1 MAKDKQNSTIL
12 EKARLSFFGATG
24 TVTGSR
30 HFLELRKHNFLI
42 DCGLFQGPKENR
54 QKNWDPFPVSPQG
67 IDNVLLTHAHIDHS
81 GYLPKFCNEGFH
93 GKVLCTKATARLCEI
108 MLKDSAH
115 LQEEDARWANKKGF
129 SRHKPALPLYTVKD
143 AERALT
149 HFDPVQYGE
158 GIYFEDDLRIKFKD
172 AGHILGSSFI
182 DIKSGDSKRSRKIVF
197 SGDLGRP
204 AEKYLREPVQPFNV
218 DYLVIE
224 STYGD
229 RLHDQ
234 TDPREELTR
243 IIKESVERGGVLI
256 IPSFAVG
263 RTQTLL
269 FIIRELEE
277 QGKIEPLPIYMDSPM
292 AIGVTNIFKDRITDQ
307 NISSRVL
314 ILEGK
319 QIFQPKKLHICE
331 EREQSIAINKIDK
344 GAIIISAS
352 GMVTGG
358 RILYHIANRLPDKKN
373 TVLFIGYQAEGTRGR
388 AITEGKPEVKIHG
401 QMVPVNAH
409 VENISGLS
417 AHADYNEILAW
428 LLGFNK
434 PPLKTFIVHGEKQAS
449 AALAEKIQGQLGWDV
464 VIPKFGESFELDF

>member
-1 MAKDKQNSTIL
+1 MAKDKTKNSAIV
-12 EKARLSFFGATG
+12 KARLSFFGATG

-30 HFLELRKHNFLI
+30 FFLELRKHNFLI
-42 DCGLFQGPKENR
+42 DCGLFQGSKQNR
-54 QKNWDPFPVSPQG
+54 LRNWEPFPVSPQG

-81 GYLPKFCNEGFH
+81 GYLPRFCNEGFN
-93 GKVLCTKATARLCEI
+93 GKILCTKATARLCEI

-115 LQEEDARWANKKGF
+115 LQEEDAHWANKKGF
-129 SRHKPALPLYTVKD
+129 SRHKPALPLYTVRD
-143 AERALT
+143 AEQAMT
-149 HFDPVQYGE
+149 HFEPVQYGE
-158 GIYFEDDLRIKFKD
+158 GIYFENDLRVKFKD
-172 AGHILGSSFI
+172 AGHILGSTFL
-182 DIKSGDSKRSRKIVF
+182 DIKLGDSKRSRKIVF

-204 AEKYLREPVQPFNV
+204 SGEYLRDPVQPFNV

-229 RLHDQ
+229 RLHANS
-234 TDPREELTR
+234 DPKEDLARV
-243 IIKESVERGGVLI
+243 IKESVHRGGVLI

-277 QGKIEPLPIYMDSPM
+277 EGRIEPLPIYVDSPM
-292 AIGVTNIFKDRITDQ
+292 AIGVTKIFKDRISDQ

-314 ILEGK
+314 QLEGK
-319 QIFQPKKLHICE
+319 QIFQPQKLHICE
-331 EREQSIAINKIDK
+331 DRDQSIAINKIEK

-352 GMVTGG
+352 GMATGG
-358 RILYHIANRLPDKKN
+358 RILYHLANRLPYKNN

-388 AITEGKPEVKIHG
+388 TILEGHPNVKIHG
-401 QMVPVNAH
+401 QTVPINAH
-409 VENISGLS
+409 VESISGLS

-434 PPLKTFIVHGEKQAS
+434 PPLKTFIIHGEKQAS
-449 AALAEKIQGQLGWDV
+449 AALADKIQNQLGWDV
-464 VIPKFGESFELDF
+464 VIPEFGESFELEF